1 MYRYTAYGLG
11 ISSALQLPELDA
23 GEERTD
29 LVIRFGSLKHAAR
42 RTDSLEYSDWKT
54 DCGMYL
60 LWKDVCTILIK
71 GGREIII
78 DVAPGTELPHLRLLI
93 LGAAMGVVLHQ
104 RGLPVFHASAIDIDG
119 KAVAF
124 LGGKMWGK
132 STMAAALHARG
143 HRVIADDVM
152 ALSASGLNAPA
163 VLPAFP
169 QLKLWPDAVASLGED
184 PEALPRISSSFEKR
198 ARQVVNGFARQP
210 TPLKRIYILGTG
222 PSPQIDLL
230 RPSMALFELIR
241 NYYTLRFDRQSQ
253 NSSESDDFFQ
263 CAKIA
268 NCVPVFLLTRPPDLA
283 LLPALARRVEEHLAS

>member
-23 GEERTD
+23 GEASTD
-29 LVIRFGSLKHAAR
+29 LVIRFGSLKHAAPE
-42 RTDSLEYSDWKT
+42 TDSLEYSDWKN

-60 LWKDVCTILIK
+60 FWKNVCTILIK
-71 GGREIII
+71 GGKEIII
-78 DVAPGTELPHLRLLI
+78 DAATGAEAPHLRLLI

-104 RGLPVFHASAIDIDG
+104 RGLPVFHASAIEIDG

-152 ALSASGLNAPA
+152 ALSSSGLNGPV

-169 QLKLWPDAVASLGED
+169 QLKLWPDSVASLGED
-184 PEALPRISSSFEKR
+184 PEALPRISPSFVKR
-198 ARQVVNGFARQP
+198 DRPISNGFARQP
-210 TPLKRIYILGTG
+210 TPLQRIYVLGKG
-222 PSPQIDLL
+222 PSPQIDFL
-230 RPSMALFELIR
+230 RPSKAFFELIR
-241 NYYTLRFDRQSQ
+241 NYYSLRFDRQSQ
-253 NSSESDDFFQ
+253 ISSEGDDFFQ

-268 NCVPVFLLTRPPDLA
+268 NCVPVFLLTRPPDLG
-283 LLPALARRVEEHLAS
+283 LLPDLARQVEEHLAS